1 MRFRPFTQPWADAL
15 CEALNGDAAYRDAAA
30 RWAWPLA
37 MVLEPTPALGYAE
50 PVATELVLDH
60 GTCRAATVL
69 APGAV
74 TAPFVLRATYEV
86 WKKVVRGE
94 LDPISAVVT
103 GRIKLTGAMMT
114 LMMHTGAAQ
123 ALLACASR
131 VPTDFPDEENE
142 ASAGQ
147 PGRR

>member
-1 MRFRPFTQPWADAL
+1 MSFRPFTQPWADAL

-74 TAPFVLRATYEV
+74 TEVSGVTVMPVVL
-86 WKKVVRGE
+86 
-94 LDPISAVVT
+94 I
-103 GRIKLTGAMMT
+103 
-114 LMMHTGAAQ
+114 
-123 ALLACASR
+123 
-131 VPTDFPDEENE
+131 
-142 ASAGQ
+142 AGCEME
-147 PGRR
+147 PGIL